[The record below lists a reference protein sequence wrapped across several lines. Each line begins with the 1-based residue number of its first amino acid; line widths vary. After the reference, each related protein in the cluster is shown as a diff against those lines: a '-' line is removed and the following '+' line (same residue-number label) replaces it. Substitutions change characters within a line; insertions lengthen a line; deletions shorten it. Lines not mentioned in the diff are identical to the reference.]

1 MSRQVSY
8 AQRPAD
14 PRPASDPGSRVGV
27 AELTPAP
34 QRATPLPL
42 GPALRTQQAAELSR
56 RLAPHITGTLRLT
69 VTDNRAVIITV
80 QRDSKRRLFTVRL
93 HHLFLDTPPE
103 VLRTLARYILLGD
116 RQSSRQLNLFIDGQQ
131 DLIRDEDPDPQTM
144 PIRTRGKVFDLQQLF
159 DQINARYFDGAVTAR
174 VSWGRQ
180 VKPGRYRH
188 SINVGYYVVELNLI
202 RIHPGLDRSWIPRFY
217 LEWVLFHEMLHAVH
231 PILTTNGR
239 RRFHTTEFARDELRF
254 EQHALAVEWE
264 RRNLAALLSI

>member
-1 MSRQVSY
+1 LSRQVSY

-93 HHLFLDTPPE
+93 HHLFLDAPPE
-103 VLRTLARYILLGD
+103 VLRTTSCSATDSPRASSTCSST
-116 RQSSRQLNLFIDGQQ
+116 SSRI
-131 DLIRDEDPDPQTM
+131 
-144 PIRTRGKVFDLQQLF
+144 
-159 DQINARYFDGAVTAR
+159 
-174 VSWGRQ
+174 
-180 VKPGRYRH
+180 
-188 SINVGYYVVELNLI
+188 
-202 RIHPGLDRSWIPRFY
+202 
-217 LEWVLFHEMLHAVH
+217 
-231 PILTTNGR
+231 
-239 RRFHTTEFARDELRF
+239 
-254 EQHALAVEWE
+254 
-264 RRNLAALLSI
+264 